1 MNKILFLD
9 TTHPILVK
17 KLESYGFICDHH
29 LTTNYTE
36 ISKIINNYV
45 GIVIRS
51 RIKLDK
57 DILAKATNLKFIG
70 RVGAGLESIDTDFAK
85 SKNIECINS
94 PEGSK
99 DAVGEQAIGLLLSL
113 LTNINKSNTEIKEGK
128 WLREEN
134 RGIELKNKTVGIIGY
149 GNMGS
154 AFAKK
159 LSGFETNVIS
169 YDKYKTNY
177 SDKYTKEVKLEEIF
191 RLSDIVSLHVPLTEE
206 TKYMANHKFFNKFTN
221 SIFFINTSRGPVVET
236 ESLLNAIE
244 KGKVLGAG
252 LDVIE
257 YEESSFDKMDLNNMP
272 ATFYYLINNPKVI
285 ITPHTAGWTIESK
298 IKLAEVLANKII
310 DFSITNNIISDK

>member
-9 TTHPILVK
+9 TTHPILLK
-17 KLESYGFICDHH
+17 KLENYGYICDQQ
-29 LTTNYTE
+29 YSIDYSE

-51 RIKLDK
+51 RIQLDK
-57 DILAKATNLKFIG
+57 EILSKATKLKFIG
-70 RVGAGLESIDTDFAK
+70 RVGAGLESIDTEFAK
-85 SKNIECINS
+85 LKNIECFNS
-94 PEGSK
+94 PEGSR
-99 DAVGEQAIGLLLSL
+99 DAVGEQAMGLLLSL
-113 LTNINKSNTEIKEGK
+113 LTNINKSNSEIKEGK

-177 SDKYTKEVKLEEIF
+177 TDGFTTEVSLDEIF
-191 RLSDIVSLHVPLTEE
+191 KLSDILSLHVPLTEE
-206 TKYMANHKFFNKFTN
+206 TKYMVNHKFLKKFKKN
-221 SIFFINTSRGPVVET
+221 IYLINTSRGAVVET
-236 ESLLNAIE
+236 ESLLNAIDQ
-244 KGKVLGAG
+244 GKVKGAG

-257 YEESSFDKMDLNNMP
+257 YEETSFDKMDLNNMP
-272 ATFYYLINNPKVI
+272 ATFYYLLNNPKVI
-285 ITPHTAGWTIESK
+285 ITPHSAGWTHESK
-298 IKLAEVLANKII
+298 IKLADILADKII
-310 DFSITNNIISDK
+310 AFSIKNSIFNL

>member
-9 TTHPILVK
+9 TTHPILIK
-17 KLESYGFICDHH
+17 KLENYGYICN
-29 LTTNYTE
+29 LQYSINYSE

-57 DILAKATNLKFIG
+57 EILAKATKLKFIG
-70 RVGAGLESIDTDFAK
+70 RVGAGLESIDTEFAK

-94 PEGSK
+94 PEGSR
-99 DAVGEQAIGLLLSL
+99 DAVGEQAVGLLLSL
-113 LTNINKSNTEIKEGK
+113 LTNINKSNSEIKEGK

-134 RGIELKNKTVGIIGY
+134 RGIELRNKTVGIIGY

-159 LSGFETNVIS
+159 LSGFEPNVIS

-177 SDKYTKEVKLEEIF
+177 SDGYTTEVSLEKIF
-191 RLSDIVSLHVPLTEE
+191 ELSDIVSLHVPLTEE
-206 TKYMANHKFFNKFTN
+206 TKHMVNIKFIKKFKKK
-221 SIFFINTSRGPVVET
+221 IYLINTSRGPVVET

-244 KGKVLGAG
+244 TGKIKGAG

-257 YEESSFDKMDLNNMP
+257 YEETSFDKMDLNNMP
-272 ATFYYLINNPKVI
+272 ATFYYLLNNPKVI
-285 ITPHTAGWTIESK
+285 ITPHTAGWTHESK
-298 IKLAEVLANKII
+298 INLADILADKII
-310 DFSITNNIISDK
+310 AFSIKNNIFNL

>member
-1 MNKILFLD
+1 MNKVLFLD
-9 TTHPILVK
+9 STHAVLK
-17 KLESYGFICDHH
+17 QKLEANGFVCDFFK
-29 LTTNYTE
+29 E
-36 ISKIINNYV
+36 ISYNQVSEIIHDYI

-51 RIKLDK
+51 RITLDK
-57 DILAKATNLKFIG
+57 EILSKAVKLKFIG

-94 PEGSK
+94 PEGSR

-113 LTNINKSNTEIKEGK
+113 LTNINKSNAEIKEGK

-134 RGIELKNKTVGIIGY
+134 RGIEIKGKTIGIIGY

-159 LSGFETNVIS
+159 LSGFEVNVIS

-177 SDKYTKEVKLEEIF
+177 SDGYTKEVTLDDIF
-191 RLSDIVSLHVPLTEE
+191 EQSDIVSLHIPLTEE
-206 TKYMANHKFFNKFTN
+206 TKYMVNSKFINKFKKN
-221 SIFFINTSRGPVVET
+221 IYLINTSRGLVIET
-236 ESLLNAIE
+236 ESLLNAISN
-244 KGKVLGAG
+244 GKIKGAG

-272 ATFYYLINNPKVI
+272 STFYYLLNNPKVI
-285 ITPHTAGWTIESK
+285 ITPHSAGLTHESK

-310 DFSITNNIISDK
+310 AFSKKEGII

>member
-1 MNKILFLD
+1 MNRVLFID
-9 TTHPILVK
+9 SNHPILAQ
-17 KLESYGFICDHH
+17 KLENFGFICDHQ
-29 LTTNYTE
+29 YYIDYQE

-57 DILAKATNLKFIG
+57 EILTKATKLKFIG
-70 RVGAGLESIDTDFAK
+70 RVGAGLESIDTDFAE
-85 SKNIECINS
+85 SINIECLNS
-94 PEGSK
+94 PEGSR
-99 DAVGEQAIGLLLSL
+99 DAVGEQAMGLLLSV
-113 LTNINKSNTEIKEGK
+113 LTNINKSNNEIKEGK

-134 RGIELKNKTVGIIGY
+134 RGTEIKGKTVGIIGY

-159 LSGFETNVIS
+159 LSGFEANVIS

-177 SDKYTKEVKLEEIF
+177 SDGYTKEVDLEEIF
-191 RLSDIVSLHVPLTEE
+191 NLSDIISIHVPLTNE
-206 TKYMANHKFFNKFTN
+206 TKHMVNYKFFKKFKKN
-221 SIFFINTSRGPVVET
+221 IFFINTSRGPVVET

-244 KGKVLGAG
+244 IGKVKGAG

-272 ATFYYLINNPKVI
+272 STFYYLINNQKVVL
-285 ITPHTAGWTIESK
+285 TPHTAGWTHESK

-310 DFSITNNIISDK
+310 EFSIEIGIIKIN